1 MAKTKL
7 SPNSTKCHL
16 VNIHKNNHNSSEF
29 EINDTELPLTK
40 LFKDL
45 GIFIADKL
53 KWNHHINYIYKFTS
67 TTSVQLLKSFKTSD
81 KYIPK
86 KLYLVYIRSK
96 LEYNTLV

>member
-45 GIFIADKL
+45 GIFIADNL
-53 KWNHHINYIYKFTS
+53 KWNHHINYIYTIA
-67 TTSVQLLKSFKTSD
+67 TTISFQVPKSFKTSVT
-81 KYIPK
+81 
-86 KLYLVYIRSK
+86 YLVVIHP
-96 LEYNTLV
+96 